1 MLRKVAAIRPSELSA
16 RDHSHVGFPDWKPH
30 KSPGRPQGL
39 EVPARVRWSLVSKG
53 GGPCSQGALPVLR
66 EQMAGVML
74 QCHQL
79 NTQDKIRLT
88 TPQRLP
94 AKHSQS
100 QTHRPLVETSQGPLG
115 GQETSTL
122 LSLPPPVP
130 QRHSWPL

>member
-30 KSPGRPQGL
+30 KSPGRPQGAGSASES
-39 EVPARVRWSLVSKG
+39 EVELGQQGWRAMLP
-53 GGPCSQGALPVLR
+53 GGPACAQRTEGRSNAPVSSAEHPR
-66 EQMAGVML
+66 
-74 QCHQL
+74 
-79 NTQDKIRLT
+79 QDQADYSST
-88 TPQRLP
+88 V
-94 AKHSQS
+94 ASQS

-130 QRHSWPL
+130 QGHSWPL